1 MTSRDLLVLAGG
13 NLWRLK
19 LRSFLTVAGVVIAIA
34 AFVSMLSF
42 GAGNQKMVAEQY
54 EKLGLFFTLQ
64 VFPRDFDRANDSLQ
78 PPKLDDGA
86 LEALAAIPGVRL
98 AYPFDAFS
106 ITVASMDSALSSR
119 AQALPERA
127 VRTRLYSDLVAG
139 KPFANDS
146 AHELLVSR
154 DLLKRLGLPSADS
167 ALGRS
172 LAVSVRLA
180 VLDSAVVGV
189 FRDKDGTL
197 RNRLREVHF
206 DSLLVPEY
214 LRTTVRRELSA
225 ALGRFL
231 DGFMNA
237 RRLVQDTLIIRGIL
251 PSREHAR
258 FRIEPIILPVAT
270 ARRLTSGGL
279 SEDPQDMFTA
289 LATGRLFD
297 LESADNRMYPR
308 VTLDLEQHAPYEQV
322 KDSVEALGFRTFSY
336 AEQFAEIRRFFVYF
350 DLALGMIGLIALTTA
365 SLGIANTMIMA
376 TVERKRDIGV
386 LKSLGAHEGDIQ
398 RLFFVE
404 AGVIGTLGSALGILF
419 GWSIARLASQVAR
432 YVMVREGMDPVE
444 LFALPL
450 WLVGTALAVG
460 LLVSILAGY
469 YPASRAARIDAV
481 EALRGE

>member
-1 MTSRDLLVLAGG
+1 MTFRDLVTLALG

-54 EKLGLFFTLQ
+54 EKLGLFFTMQ
-64 VFPRDFDRANDSLQ
+64 VFPRNTDQAKDSL
-78 PPKLDDGA
+78 PSPKLDAEA
-86 LEALAAIPGVRL
+86 LEALATIPGVRL

-106 ITVASMDSALSSR
+106 ITLASADSTISTR

-127 VRTRLYSDLVAG
+127 VKTRLYSDLVAG
-139 KPFANDS
+139 EAFSNDS
-146 AHELLVSR
+146 AHEVLVGR
-154 DLLKRLGLPSADS
+154 DLLKRLGLPAADS
-167 ALGRS
+167 AIGRS
-172 LAVSVRLA
+172 LVVSVRLA
-180 VLDSAVVGV
+180 VLDSALFGV
-189 FRDKDGTL
+189 FRDKDGTV
-197 RNRLREVHF
+197 RQRLKDVQF
-206 DSLLVPEY
+206 DSLMVPEY
-214 LRTTVRRELSA
+214 LKSTVRREVSA
-225 ALGRFL
+225 GLGRFL

-237 RRLVQDTLIIRGIL
+237 RRLVLDTLIIRGIL
-251 PSREHAR
+251 PTREHAR
-258 FRIEPIILPVAT
+258 FRVEAIILPIAT

-279 SEDPQDMFTA
+279 SEDPEDMLTA
-289 LATGRLFD
+289 LATGRLFAED
-297 LESADNRMYPR
+297 AEDGRTYPR
-308 VTLDLEQHAPYEQV
+308 VTLDLEQYAPYEQV
-322 KDSVEALGFRTFSY
+322 KDSVEALGFRAFSY

-404 AGVIGTLGSALGILF
+404 AGVIGIVGSAAGVLF
-419 GWSIARLASQVAR
+419 GWAIARAASQVAR
-432 YVMVREGMDPVE
+432 YIMAREGMDPIE
-444 LFALPL
+444 LFSLPL

-469 YPASRAARIDAV
+469 YPASRAARIDPV